1 MAGHRIYLRFFIH
14 LSNQKSSNFTW
25 NHDSFLCFIPVAAF
39 NALFFV
45 AVYYIPESPCYL
57 FMKGHEQKAE
67 DTLNFL
73 DIDLS
78 AMATMQ
84 LSPVSE
90 DKDKGESHIW
100 SKMTN
105 SANYKPF
112 ISGII
117 LMTFFQVL
125 ISQCGYYGN
134 LISLYSS
141 KNFVKPTYLVMKLL
155 NSSLIWR
162 NSFWWE

>member
-1 MAGHRIYLRFFIH
+1 MTHFVYFI
-14 LSNQKSSNFTW
+14 S
-25 NHDSFLCFIPVAAF
+25 VAAF

-125 ISQCGYYGN
+125 SCNAAVIRQCFQ
-134 LISLYSS
+134 LWLQ
-141 KNFVKPTYLVMKLL
+141 
-155 NSSLIWR
+155 
-162 NSFWWE
+162 FWQQI

>member
-1 MAGHRIYLRFFIH
+1 MYFV
-14 LSNQKSSNFTW
+14 S
-25 NHDSFLCFIPVAAF
+25 VAAF

-90 DKDKGESHIW
+90 AKDSNSAVLSIW

-117 LMTFFQVL
+117 LMTFFQVRSCNAAV
-125 ISQCGYYGN
+125 IIQC
-134 LISLYSS
+134 
-141 KNFVKPTYLVMKLL
+141 F
-155 NSSLIWR
+155 
-162 NSFWWE
+162 